1 LQLFFSNKLSSHQTS
16 YTLVDLADPFSLI
29 PSLFHAEHGP
39 PTQVIPDLAHV
50 AIVAR
55 MGYFMSRM
63 RLFIARMGLFIPRM
77 GLFIPRMGLFIPR
90 MGLFVPRMGLFVR
103 PLALL
108 DQPFNP
114 VEP

>member
-1 LQLFFSNKLSSHQTS
+1 MSSRQTG

-29 PSLFHAEHGP
+29 PSLFHTERGP
-39 PTQVIPDLAHV
+39 PAQVIPDLAHV

-63 RLFIARMGLFIPRM
+63 RLFIARMGLLI
-77 GLFIPRMGLFIPR
+77 
-90 MGLFVPRMGLFVR
+90 PRMGLFVR

-108 DQPFNP
+108 DQLSIRSSRALPP
-114 VEP
+114 LLLPLI